1 MTGTPA
7 AATGVGAPAALVT
20 DDPRIGRS
28 IAELDTPV
36 LLLDLDRFE
45 RNAARLA
52 GVIHDGGKAWRPHSK
67 GHKSPWIAWRQAE
80 LGAIGVTC
88 AKVGEAEVMVE
99 HGITSVL
106 VANQLATRMK
116 VERLARLLD
125 RAEVMCCTDDP
136 AAVEIAASVGEEAG
150 VEIPM
155 LVDVNIG
162 MDRTGVMPGAPGL
175 ELARVIDRANGVR
188 FAGIMGYEGHVL
200 TLWPEAERARAT
212 EEAIAGLRETA
223 ALIEADGI
231 PVPIV
236 SGAGSGNHVEASAIP
251 GLTEL
256 QAGGACFMDRFYGVE
271 CHLVE
276 QGFEYAL
283 TVLATVTSRPTRDRV
298 ITDAGFKTLST
309 RDEMPSLVLDHDE
322 LALIYLSAEHGS
334 WRITGDGQ
342 PIRVGDQLRLLP
354 DYHDTTTFRH
364 DEMVGTRDGVVEAII
379 PLLARGRLT

>member
-1 MTGTPA
+1 M
-7 AATGVGAPAALVT
+7 AATGGEAVAVPE
-20 DDPRIGRS
+20 DPRIGRP
-28 IAELDTPV
+28 IADLDTPV
-36 LLLDLDRFE
+36 LLLDLDRFD

-52 GVIHDGGKAWRPHSK
+52 GVIHAGGKAWRPHSK
-67 GHKSPWIAWRQAE
+67 GHKSPWIAKRQAA

-106 VANQLATRMK
+106 VANELATPTK
-116 VERLARLLD
+116 VTRLARLLD
-125 RAEVMCCTDDP
+125 RAEVMCCADDRG
-136 AAVEIAASVGEEAG
+136 AVELAASVGEAAG

-162 MDRTGVMPGAPGL
+162 MDRTGVLPGRPGL
-175 ELARVIDRANGVR
+175 ELARAIDRATGAR

-200 TLWPEAERARAT
+200 TLWPEEARARAT
-212 EEAIAGLRETA
+212 EESIAGLRETA

-236 SGAGSGNHVEASAIP
+236 SGAGSGNHVEASAIT

-283 TVLATVTSRPTRDRV
+283 TVLTTVTSRPAADRV

-309 RDEMPSLVLDHDE
+309 RDEMPSLVMDHEE

-334 WRITGDGQ
+334 WRVTGDG
-342 PIRVGDQLRLLP
+342 PPLAIGDQLQLLP

-364 DEMVGTRDGVVEAII
+364 DEMVGTRAGVVERII